1 MSLQSI
7 NVKVCFVMDCTASM
21 QPWIRQA
28 KTKMVEL
35 IARVSDSHPNTT
47 IQVGFVGYRDYDDVE
62 PILVIPFQD
71 AKYTM
76 AQIQSVEAEGG
87 DDEAEDVAHG
97 LFHALHMDWFGADV
111 NIVFHI
117 ADAPAHGS
125 QFHGPR
131 VSDRFPEGDPDGHDP
146 LRSLCH
152 LVEMDTE
159 YTFVRITSTTDVM
172 IDVFHGTYTHHG
184 GRFRVIDLHPQSYD
198 GRYGTRRENMAEF
211 LSPAISTIVSEAVS
225 QHSASREA

>member
-1 MSLQSI
+1 
-7 NVKVCFVMDCTASM
+7 MDCTASM

-117 ADAPAHGS
+117 ADAPAHGNV
-125 QFHGPR
+125 FHGHR
-131 VSDRFPEGDPDGHDP
+131 VSDRYPRGDPDGLDP
-146 LRSLCH
+146 RDS
-152 LVEMDTE
+152 VEKMSFLNMDF
-159 YTFVRITSTTDVM
+159 TFVRIHESTDTMIEAFHNCYIHGGTFCM
-172 IDVFHGTYTHHG
+172 IDLLPQGSDCSDPTVLHRELTRSINQSIMHYT
-184 GRFRVIDLHPQSYD
+184 
-198 GRYGTRRENMAEF
+198 T
-211 LSPAISTIVSEAVS
+211 S
-225 QHSASREA
+225 QEL